1 MTILDYFVL
10 IVVIASVASGT
21 TRGILKG
28 IISIVSAAAGLLA
41 AAQFYEYVA
50 IVFKTF
56 VSNKQWADILAF
68 VAIFLI
74 VLIAGS
80 LLARWLRGRLKRA
93 RLTWVDRSVG
103 AVFGLVR
110 GWLICSAVY
119 LALTAFP
126 VRLAAVER
134 ATFAPVLLE
143 GTRVLAY
150 MTSAE
155 VRQQFLR
162 GYETIQGLW
171 KQKTQSS
178 RVVNKP
184 EENKNEKQAGSPGD

>member
-10 IVVIASVASGT
+10 IVVVASVALGAA
-21 TRGILKG
+21 RGILKG

-41 AAQFYEYVA
+41 AAQFYEYGAV
-50 IVFKTF
+50 VFKAF
-56 VSNKQWADILAF
+56 VSNKLEADILGF
-68 VAIFLI
+68 VTIFLI

-80 LLARWLRGRLKRA
+80 LLVRWLRGRLKRA
-93 RLTWVDRSVG
+93 RLTWVDRLVG
-103 AVFGLVR
+103 AGFGLVR

-134 ATFAPVLLE
+134 ATFAPALLE
-143 GTRVLAY
+143 GTRVIAYLA
-150 MTSAE
+150 SPE
-155 VRQQFLR
+155 IREQFLR
-162 GYETIQGLW
+162 GYETIHGFW

-178 RVVNKP
+178 RVVNKT
-184 EENKNEKQAGSPGD
+184 

>member
-10 IVVIASVASGT
+10 IVVIASVASGA

-50 IVFKTF
+50 ILFKAF
-56 VSNKQWADILAF
+56 VSNKVEADILGF
-68 VAIFLI
+68 VAIFLF

-93 RLTWVDRSVG
+93 RLTWVDRLIG
-103 AVFGLVR
+103 ASFGLVR

-126 VRLAAVER
+126 VRLSAVER
-134 ATFAPVLLE
+134 ATFAPALLE
-143 GTRVLAY
+143 GTRVIAY
-150 MTSAE
+150 LTSPEIRAE
-155 VRQQFLR
+155 FLR
-162 GYETIQGLW
+162 GYETIHGFW

-178 RVVNKP
+178 GVVNKT
-184 EENKNEKQAGSPGD
+184 

>member
-10 IVVIASVASGT
+10 IVVIASVASGA

-50 IVFKTF
+50 ILFKAF
-56 VSNKQWADILAF
+56 VSRKQEADILGF

-80 LLARWLRGRLKRA
+80 LLARWVRRRLKRA
-93 RLTWVDRSVG
+93 GLTWVDRSIGG
-103 AVFGLVR
+103 AFGLVR

-134 ATFAPVLLE
+134 ATFAPALLE
-143 GTRVLAY
+143 GTRVIAY
-150 MTSAE
+150 LTSPE
-155 VRQQFLR
+155 VREQFHA
-162 GYETIQGLW
+162 GYDTIKEFW
-171 KQKTQSS
+171 KQQTRSS

-184 EENKNEKQAGSPGD
+184 EEN